1 MKVLVTGAAGFVGHF
16 AALALLRAGHQVVG
30 IDNLNDYYAV
40 SLKQARLSQSRA
52 LGLEFIQL
60 DIADRQPLE
69 ALFKQ
74 HHFDQVIH
82 LAAQAGVRYSLENPH
97 SYIESNVVGFTNLL
111 ECCRHNSIGHFIYA
125 SSSSVYGLNT
135 KLPYSASDGASHPAS
150 LYAATKRSNELFAHS
165 YSHLYDI
172 PTTGLRFFTVYGPWG
187 RPDMAYYTFTRDILA
202 GTPIKLFNNGDM
214 QRDFTYIDDVVE
226 SIVRLLDHPPTANPD
241 MADQTELY
249 HRDPSSAAAPYRL
262 FNIGNH
268 SPVRLG
274 EFVATIENALGI
286 EAIKEYYP
294 MQAGDVQATFA
305 DVEPLADAVGFS
317 PATPLAVG
325 IAEFVAWYRSY
336 YKV

>member
-16 AALALLRAGHQVVG
+16 TALALLRAGHQVMG

-52 LGLEFIQL
+52 LGLEFTQL

-111 ECCRHNSIGHFIYA
+111 ECCRHNNIGHFIYA

-135 KLPYSASDGASHPAS
+135 KLPYAASDGASHPAS

-165 YSHLYDI
+165 YSHLYGI

-226 SIVRLLDHPPTANPD
+226 SIVRLLDHPPTANTD
-241 MADQTELY
+241 MADQTELCY
-249 HRDPSSAAAPYRL
+249 RDPSSAAAPYRL

-294 MQAGDVQATFA
+294 MQPGDVQATFA
-305 DVEPLADAVGFS
+305 DVEPLANAVGFS

-325 IAEFVAWYRSY
+325 IDEFVTWYRSY